1 MNQTDNLS
9 YKNMLVLLEL
19 DKENTYYD
27 VPILNMD
34 DEMLEKT
41 IVINR
46 AAQGLL
52 KCVCK
57 HPDYYND
64 LLKNLAYG
72 MMLKFEMDRR
82 EQSKS

>member
-1 MNQTDNLS
+1 MTQTDYPKYNH
-9 YKNMLVLLEL
+9 MLVLLEL
-19 DKENTYYD
+19 DKEEPYYD

-34 DEMLEKT
+34 NEMLEKT

-52 KCVCK
+52 KCIYK

-72 MMLKFEMDRR
+72 MMLRFEMDRR
-82 EQSKS
+82 EESKS

>member
-1 MNQTDNLS
+1 MNQTDNLN

-34 DEMLEKT
+34 DEMLENT
-41 IVINR
+41 IRLNR

-52 KCVCK
+52 KCVYK
-57 HPDYYND
+57 HPDYYSD

-72 MMLKFEMDRR
+72 MMLKFEMNRR
-82 EQSKS
+82 QESKS